1 MMHERGLD
9 DVVCEAL
16 RLDTP
21 APDLAG
27 WQAMTRRMA
36 AATETVT
43 VGLVGKYVDLPDAYL
58 SVVEALRH
66 GALANDVELDLR
78 WIPSDD
84 VDGLLAASYLEGVHG
99 IVVPGGFGV
108 RGIEGKIQAVRHA
121 RENGIPF
128 LGLCLGLQC
137 AVIEFA
143 RSRLGLPDANSAEFD
158 PTTANPVID
167 LMISQQDVE
176 DMGGTMRLGLY
187 PARLVEGSLARS
199 LYGEELIYERHRH
212 RYEVNNRYRKDLET
226 AGLRLSGVSPDD
238 HLVEIIELPEHPYFV
253 ASQFHP
259 EFKSRP
265 DRPHPLFAGL
275 IAAAT
280 RLARRS
286 RDRAAVEEPVAERR

>member
-1 MMHERGLD
+1 MNGLLGTT
-9 DVVCEAL
+9 EL
-16 RLDTP
+16 LLQTGLPPKQHRLADSAHLSAKGLLDIVNDMLDYSTIESGRLK
-21 APDLAG
+21 LA
-27 WQAMTRRMA
+27 
-36 AATETVT
+36 
-43 VGLVGKYVDLPDAYL
+43 
-58 SVVEALRH
+58 
-66 GALANDVELDLR
+66 DVELDLR

-143 RSRLGLPDANSAEFD
+143 RSRLGLSDANSAEFD

-167 LMISQQDVE
+167 LMISQQEVE
-176 DMGGTMRLGLY
+176 DLGGTMRLGLY
-187 PARLVEGSLARS
+187 PARLAEGSLARS
-199 LYGEELIYERHRH
+199 QYGEELVYERHRH
-212 RYEVNNRYRKDLET
+212 RYEVNNRYRKDLEA

-238 HLVEIIELPEHPYFV
+238 HLVEIVEIPEHPYFV

-275 IAAAT
+275 MAAAA
-280 RLARRS
+280 RIARRS
-286 RDRAAVEEPVAERR
+286 REESAVEEPVSERR